1 MCVKLKNNSSLT
13 IIMEE
18 VSLDIDGTL
27 QDVGSNDISTTKF
40 GPGIELLMNEKNI
53 PLSGGGNI
61 EVGDLNALEN
71 ELNDLTGTGGGSSVN
86 LGETVNLSSFEDKP
100 STIKLDTEPIQLN
113 IDEDKTD
120 SKLGAATAETIGQ
133 NSDGF
138 LKQATSFFNPAPP
151 KMNEREMRRKK
162 RLMLK
167 KLDGWHEK
175 GQLKGYNNLTM
186 ESPYDEIEDEYE
198 TAMEDK
204 RTKDSIKLQGWWFMT
219 AVNSLEYANAA
230 FDPFG
235 VNLDGW
241 GEQINDDIDSYEEIF
256 AELHDKYKGAKMA
269 PELSLVLRL
278 GFSAAVVSFTN
289 KALSSSAPGFND
301 VIRQNPD
308 LMKAFTDATVDTMSQ
323 KSPGFAFANEM
334 MKEEDMR
341 PKGGPPPAPQQ
352 TKVGR
357 DARTSLNSR
366 PDLRSSMNEEGVEL
380 NGFGSLNSQ
389 EKSARPE
396 MRGPKNDD
404 IENILAGL
412 KTKNITI
419 NKEKEDSVVSAT
431 SLGDLS
437 QSSGKMPKRTQKR
450 KQKSDKNTVTL
461 DI

>member
-1 MCVKLKNNSSLT
+1 MCVKLKYNSSLT

-18 VSLDIDGTL
+18 VNLDIDGSFP
-27 QDVGSNDISTTKF
+27 VRGGSNALPTNF

-53 PLSGGGNI
+53 PLTGGGNI
-61 EVGDLNALEN
+61 EVGDLNALES
-71 ELNDLTGTGGGSSVN
+71 ELNDLTGTGMPSMNTGG
-86 LGETVNLSSFEDKP
+86 EAVNLSSFNEP
-100 STIKLDTEPIQLN
+100 SASIQLDNAPIQLN
-113 IDEDKTD
+113 FNEDVTD
-120 SKLGAATAETIGQ
+120 SKLGSATAETIGQ

-138 LKQATSFFNPAPP
+138 LKQTSSFFSSAPP
-151 KMNEREMRRKK
+151 KLSDREMRRKK

-167 KLDGWHEK
+167 KLEEWHEK
-175 GQLKGYNNLTM
+175 GKLKGYNNLNM

-204 RTKDSIKLQGWWFMT
+204 RSKDSIKLQGWWFMT

-241 GEQINDDIDSYEEIF
+241 GEQINDDIESYEEIF
-256 AELHDKYKGAKMA
+256 SELHSKYKGAKMA

-308 LMKAFTDATVDTMSQ
+308 LMKAFTDATVNTMSQ
-323 KSPGFAFANEM
+323 QSPGFAFANDM
-334 MKEEDMR
+334 MKEEQMR
-341 PKGGPPPAPQQ
+341 PKGPPPPAAQQ
-352 TKVGR
+352 TNM
-357 DARTSLNSR
+357 ARGSQPSLNSR
-366 PDLRSSMNEEGVEL
+366 PDLRSSINEEGVEL
-380 NGFGSLNSQ
+380 NSFGNLNSQ
-389 EKSARPE
+389 DTSARPE

-419 NKEKEDSVVSAT
+419 NKDKEDSVVSAT
-431 SLGDLS
+431 SIGELS
-437 QSSGKMPKRTQKR
+437 QSSGKMPKRSQKR
-450 KQKSDKNTVTL
+450 KQKSDKNVVTL